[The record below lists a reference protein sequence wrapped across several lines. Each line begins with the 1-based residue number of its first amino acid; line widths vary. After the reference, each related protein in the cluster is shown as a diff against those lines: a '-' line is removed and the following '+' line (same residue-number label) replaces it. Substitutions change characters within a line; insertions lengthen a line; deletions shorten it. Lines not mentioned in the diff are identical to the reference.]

1 MRRRTFIR
9 TLPAAAVASTISIY
23 NEGEVQATSTSDA
36 TPTLAQFQSPGEERF
51 IRPDVHAGDRPSGAS
66 FASRSPA
73 LGCSGAAGTAHPL
86 ATQAAIEMLKR
97 GGSAVDAVVA
107 VNAMLGFV
115 EYVGWSSMVDLI
127 HKATRMFFEIAV
139 NPVVVV

>member
-51 IRPDVHAGDRPSGAS
+51 IRPDVHAGDRPPA
-66 FASRSPA
+66 PA
-73 LGCSGAAGTAHPL
+73 LLRDRLRWAAREPPAQLILLRHKLPLKCSNVAARRS
-86 ATQAAIEMLKR
+86 MLQ
-97 GGSAVDAVVA
+97 
-107 VNAMLGFV
+107 L
-115 EYVGWSSMVDLI
+115 
-127 HKATRMFFEIAV
+127 
-139 NPVVVV
+139 P